1 MPARRLVVW
10 LILCSTAAFGQVRPQ
25 QLAKAG
31 GIVMSLQHP
40 GLNQSVSS
48 KFVRSFGSQD
58 TVRVL
63 ALMVDFQT
71 DADTQTTGAG
81 HFELNGSLWPNAIDP
96 APHDS
101 AYFAYKL
108 VFLSNYYRK
117 ASNEKLN
124 IKGEVLGRIVT
135 LSNVM
140 SKYSPPK
147 DGSNNKPLADLI
159 TESWRLADSLYPA
172 LQFGKYDA
180 FVVFHAGVGRD
191 IDVVSRLG
199 YDPAPFDIPSI
210 TFNLSTLRM
219 YLGDMSFAGVAV
231 NNGSYRIT
239 NTLLLPETESRIFT
253 SGLSADTVQES
264 INGLL
269 ANSFGSFLG
278 LPDLFDTK
286 TGLAGIGDFGLMDP
300 AANLSFY
307 AGLFPPEPCAWEKIT
322 LGWVTPITV
331 PSGTSTI
338 SLPAVGLKTGR
349 DTVYKIPITDREYF
363 LIENRSRD
371 PYQNGQRLTLRK
383 GNSIFTRSFTTDSSG
398 FNYADVSSIS
408 GSVIDVEDFDWA
420 LPGYALQSDTLRG
433 GGILIWHIDE
443 DVIARGLAD
452 NTVNADPAH
461 RGVSLEEADGSQ
473 DIGQVYN
480 QFSDAGYGTELGWPL
495 DFWFDGNAVL
505 YVVGTDTLNLYK
517 NVFDKNSNPNSRSY
531 GGAMSLVTVRGFSKR
546 SPRMTATVVIGD
558 DQAKRIP
565 AFSRRLSMKSAVT
578 APSVVS
584 STILTGLDGNVLAFR
599 TDGSSKTKDT
609 TGLLFPKG
617 GGFSLAAADLGGPTV
632 IAGSQDSTLYVLNAF
647 SKNADALIDSVRSLA
662 LPLGDRVTTPAMFA
676 DLSIVPSIVVGGSRG
691 TVWSYSYSGAL
702 LKKIVVSLSPVSSL
716 TQLSS
721 PSLSQPAALFFTC
734 GGRLYSEQN
743 SVALGDSSLPWIA
756 VGVPMG
762 SGDLV
767 VVAQLGGRRVLAFSR
782 DLSQKLLETSV
793 TSGSIV
799 DLLSTDV
806 DGDGEKDIV
815 FSTGDRIYALNRLG
829 VPLAGFPISAP
840 LAKTFAGNLLVGD
853 VNGDKAPEIIIAL
866 TTGDVM
872 AYDKNGRAVDGFPVQ
887 CAPVGQTLLAAFPSS
902 AGNIGIVGMA
912 TAGVLQAFEIDR
924 PYNSQ
929 YIAWSQYLKD
939 ARHSNYDPILG
950 PANALPTGYL
960 PSDRVYNWPN
970 PVRGSSTQIR
980 YYTPEDA
987 SISIKVF
994 DLAGMKVAELHGQ
1007 SKAGLDGEVTWNVS
1021 GVQSGVYLA
1030 RIEATGGSGSHVAVI
1045 KIAIVK

>member
-1 MPARRLVVW
+1 MAARRLVVW
-10 LILCSTAAFGQVRPQ
+10 IILCSTAAFGQVRPQ
-25 QLAKAG
+25 QLSNAKVAG
-31 GIVMSLQHP
+31 ISLQHA
-40 GLNQSVSS
+40 GLVQSSS
-48 KFVRSFGSQD
+48 DKLVRNIGSQD

-81 HFELNGSLWPNAIDP
+81 HFQLNGTLWPNAIDP

-108 VFLSNYYRK
+108 VFLSNYFRK
-117 ASNEKLN
+117 VSNGKLN
-124 IKGEVLGRIVT
+124 IKGEVLGRVVT

-147 DGSNNKPLADLI
+147 DGSDDKPLATLV
-159 TESWRLADSLYPA
+159 TESWRLADSLYPS

-191 IDVVSRLG
+191 INVVSLLG

-210 TFNLSTLRM
+210 TFNLSTLRN
-219 YLGDMSFAGVAV
+219 YLGDASFTGIAV
-231 NNGSYRIT
+231 NKSSYRIT

-286 TGLAGIGDFGLMDP
+286 TGLTGIGDFGLMDP
-300 AANLSFY
+300 AGNLSFY
-307 AGLFPPEPCAWEKIT
+307 SGLFPPEPSAWEKVY
-322 LGWVTPITV
+322 LGWVTPITL
-331 PSGTSTI
+331 SAGTSTI

-371 PYQNGQRLTLRK
+371 PYQNGQRLTMRK
-383 GNSIFTRSFTTDSSG
+383 GNSIFTRTFTTDSSG
-398 FNYADVSSIS
+398 FDYADVSSIS

-420 LPGYALQSDTLRG
+420 LPGYAIQSDTLRG

-443 DVIARGLAD
+443 DVIAHGLAD

-473 DIGQVYN
+473 DIGRVYS
-480 QFSDAGYGTELGWPL
+480 QFSDAGAGTELGWPL
-495 DFWFDGNAVL
+495 DFWFAENTIK

-517 NVFDKNSNPNSRSY
+517 NVFDKDSNPNSRSY
-531 GGAMSLVTVRGFSKR
+531 SGAMSLVSVRAFSKR

-558 DQAKRIP
+558 AQAKRIP
-565 AFSRRLSMKSAVT
+565 AFSRRLWMKNAVT
-578 APSVVS
+578 VPSVTS
-584 STILTGLDGNVLAFR
+584 STVLAGLDGKVLAFK
-599 TDGSSKTKDT
+599 TDGSSRTKDT

-617 GGFSLAAADLGGPTV
+617 GGFSLAATELSGSTV
-632 IAGSQDSTLYVLNAF
+632 IAGSQDSALFILNAY
-647 SKNADALIDSVRSLA
+647 STNSDALVDSVGSLSV
-662 LPLGDRVTTPAMFA
+662 PLGDRITTPAMFA
-676 DLSIVPSIVVGGSRG
+676 DLSIVPSVVVGTSRG
-691 TVWSYSYSGAL
+691 TVWSYSYTGTL
-702 LKKIVVSLSPVSSL
+702 LKKSVVSSSPISSL

-721 PSLSQPAALFFTC
+721 PSLSKPAALFFTS

-756 VGVPMG
+756 VGVPFPL
-762 SGDLV
+762 GDLI
-767 VVAQLGGRRVLAFSR
+767 VVAQLGGRRILGFSR
-782 DLSQKLLETSV
+782 DLSQKLLETTV
-793 TSGSIV
+793 VSGSIT
-799 DLLSTDV
+799 DLLSTDLDA
-806 DGDGEKDIV
+806 DGAKDIV
-815 FSTGDRIYALNRLG
+815 FVTGDRIYALNRLG
-829 VPLAGFPISAP
+829 ASLAGFPISAP

-853 VNGDKAPEIIIAL
+853 VNGNKAPEIL
-866 TTGDVM
+866 VSLSTGDVM
-872 AYDKNGRAVDGFPVQ
+872 AYDRNGRAVNGFPVQ
-887 CAPVGQTLLAAFPSS
+887 CAPAGQTMLAAFPSA
-902 AGNIGIVGMA
+902 AGNIGIVGL
-912 TAGVLQAFEIDR
+912 TSSGVLQAFEIGQ

-929 YIAWSQYLKD
+929 YFAWSQFLRD
-939 ARHSNYDPILG
+939 ARHSNEDLLAG
-950 PANALPTGYL
+950 PVNTLPTNYL

-987 SISIKVF
+987 SISIKIF
-994 DLAGMKVAELHGQ
+994 DLVGMRIAELHGQ
-1007 SKAGLDGEVTWNVS
+1007 SKAGLDGEVTWDVT
-1021 GVQSGVYLA
+1021 GIQSGVYLA
-1030 RIEATGGSGSHVAVI
+1030 RLEATGGSGSHVAVI
-1045 KIAIVK
+1045 KIAVVK